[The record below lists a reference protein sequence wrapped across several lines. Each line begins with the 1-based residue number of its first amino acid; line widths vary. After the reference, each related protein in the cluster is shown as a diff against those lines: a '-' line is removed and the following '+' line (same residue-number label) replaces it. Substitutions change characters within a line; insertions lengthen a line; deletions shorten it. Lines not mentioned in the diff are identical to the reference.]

1 MGMWLVDCKEVLRVK
16 EGEGTDV
23 DVVLVPKEV
32 AVVEVI
38 LDDIDE
44 PATADGPGLS
54 IAENGYGSSDV
65 VRLVSQQLGP
75 PRPWPAAPAQHQLL
89 PFGLQRLTSPKPSN

>member
-1 MGMWLVDCKEVLRVK
+1 MGMWLVDCKEVLRVE

-38 LDDIDE
+38 LDDIE
-44 PATADGPGLS
+44 EAATAD
-54 IAENGYGSSDV
+54 
-65 VRLVSQQLGP
+65 
-75 PRPWPAAPAQHQLL
+75 
-89 PFGLQRLTSPKPSN
+89 

>member
-44 PATADGPGLS
+44 PATAD
-54 IAENGYGSSDV
+54 
-65 VRLVSQQLGP
+65 
-75 PRPWPAAPAQHQLL
+75 
-89 PFGLQRLTSPKPSN
+89 